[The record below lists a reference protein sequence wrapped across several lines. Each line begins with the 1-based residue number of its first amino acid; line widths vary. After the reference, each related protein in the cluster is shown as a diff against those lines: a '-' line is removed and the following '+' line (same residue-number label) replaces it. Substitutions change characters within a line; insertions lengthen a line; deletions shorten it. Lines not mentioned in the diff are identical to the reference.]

1 MIEWPGL
8 GWAKLE
14 VLRGRVGRG
23 VAWPGIMGVS
33 GGLFLAWG
41 NWGVDNRGRHYVL
54 RAPGPAGGGE
64 VPRCV
69 AGE

>member
-1 MIEWPGL
+1 M
-8 GWAKLE
+8 
-14 VLRGRVGRG
+14 
-23 VAWPGIMGVS
+23 
-33 GGLFLAWG
+33 AWG

-69 AGE
+69 AGEWGLVCGLLSACGYSGEKESPNCKAIACGVTLGEVYV